1 MPVRLN
7 SGSISEGFGFLEK
20 NIRIKFAANLSKG
33 IISFFEVI
41 ILRHT
46 GCRIVPYFGCIYRQC
61 RSSLIEIYIFQ
72 AVEISGYSLTKSS
85 GLLNDKVTYEG
96 CDK

>member
-33 IISFFEVI
+33 IISFFEAI

-46 GCRIVPYFGCIYRQC
+46 G
-61 RSSLIEIYIFQ
+61 
-72 AVEISGYSLTKSS
+72 AVSCPILDASID
-85 GLLNDKVTYEG
+85 NVAAV
-96 CDK
+96 